1 MRREKGRRKEGG
13 REKGGREGGRKD
25 RERREGGRKEG
36 GREGRRK
43 EKGGRKGGRKDGE
56 RREEGREKGRR
67 KEGGCVVSPTVCVP
81 LVPSDVYDELE
92 CGAILVHPPSTHL
105 CHILPPHTHHTDA
118 TGETKV
124 CFEVNF
130 DAT

>member
-13 REKGGREGGRKD
+13 REKGGREKGQ
-25 RERREGGRKEG
+25 RKEG
-36 GREGRRK
+36 GRE
-43 EKGGRKGGRKDGE
+43 KGGREGGKEKGE

-67 KEGGCVVSPTVCVP
+67 KEGGREGERTEKGGRMCSLTHCVCSSRS
-81 LVPSDVYDELE
+81 SDVYDELE

>member
-1 MRREKGRRKEGG
+1 M
-13 REKGGREGGRKD
+13 REGGRKD

-36 GREGRRK
+36 GR
-43 EKGGRKGGRKDGE
+43 KGGRKDGE
-56 RREEGREKGRR
+56 RREEGREKGGRMCSLTH
-67 KEGGCVVSPTVCVP
+67 CVCSSRS
-81 LVPSDVYDELE
+81 SDVYDELE